1 MLNCKNKFKPKKKK
15 VLLSLN
21 KKVPKQYGKYSG
33 IVDENGKRVDNPT
46 EGQTMKTM
54 VEYMKNN
61 RSDQSDNPS
70 NVYRPEFQPSSVNYK
85 KKPNTKA

>member
-1 MLNCKNKFKPKKKK
+1 MPEETPKKKK
-15 VLLSLN
+15 VLLSL
-21 KKVPKQYGKYSG
+21 KKATKTQYGKYSG
-33 IVDENGKRVDNPT
+33 IVDENGKRIDNPT
-46 EGQTMKTM
+46 EGQAMKNM
-54 VEYMKNN
+54 IDYMKNN